1 MKDYTEYA
9 TKDITP
15 TMVAFHEWLQNET
28 GLELDLRS
36 VALAGSL
43 RGDFQA
49 SESWKADARNPR
61 NGAEARRE
69 AKVQEQLAKAEAAAK
84 KAQERIAK
92 LEAAVADA
100 KAKAKADAK
109 KAAEEAKAA

>member
-1 MKDYTEYA
+1 MAPEGDRLR
-9 TKDITP
+9 
-15 TMVAFHEWLQNET
+15 V
-28 GLELDLRS
+28 DLAS

-49 SESWKADARNPR
+49 SESWKATSATRVT
-61 NGAEARRE
+61 ARRHGE
-69 AKVQEQLAKAEAAAK
+69 RPRPRPLVERPKRAAA

-92 LEAAVADA
+92 LEQAVKDA

-109 KAAEEAKAA
+109 KADEEAKAA